1 MIELF
6 DTFNSVLIS
15 KHRTLK
21 AAVRAQRKHLKQVKK
36 ANGQNSYLTYG
47 FVQKGKFIDDNLIM
61 ETKIE
66 LDNEENQY

>member
-15 KHRTLK
+15 KHRSLET
-21 AAVRAQRKHLKQVKK
+21 AVKAQRKHLKQVKK

-47 FVQKGKFIDDNLIM
+47 FVKNGKFIDDEEIF
-61 ETKIE
+61 EVKRK
-66 LDNEENQY
+66 LDESW